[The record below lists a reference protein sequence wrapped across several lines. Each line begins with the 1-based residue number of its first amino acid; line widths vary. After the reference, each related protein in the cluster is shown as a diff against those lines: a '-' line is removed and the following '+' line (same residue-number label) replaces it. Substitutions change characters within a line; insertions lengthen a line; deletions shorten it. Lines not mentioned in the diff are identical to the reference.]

1 MNKKPKITNA
11 MQEVAAD
18 ILTTFMFCNNMEDVW
33 KAWANTYKYYG
44 LHDDPFTQCPCSDKE
59 YCENSLEYDRQ
70 LMDMRYGNHDGL

>member
-11 MQEVAAD
+11 MQEVASD
-18 ILTTFMFCNNMEDVW
+18 ILTAFMFCNNMEDVW
-33 KAWANTYKYYG
+33 KAWETTYKYYG

-70 LMDMRYGNHDGL
+70 LTDTRYGHHDGL